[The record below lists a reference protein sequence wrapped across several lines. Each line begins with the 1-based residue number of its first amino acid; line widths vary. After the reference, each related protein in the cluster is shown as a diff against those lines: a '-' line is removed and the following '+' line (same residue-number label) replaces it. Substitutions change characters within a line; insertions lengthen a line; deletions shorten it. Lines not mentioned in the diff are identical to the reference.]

1 MAVNST
7 QTRVRNAAVRLFAK
21 KGFHGVGIRELA
33 QAAKLSSASLYHY
46 MGTKEE
52 LLADIM
58 WDSLERLLSAAMLAT
73 TDVNDPQEKLGRLV
87 ALHVTAHALQAK
99 ETAVVDNEL
108 RSLSPKL
115 RRRVV
120 AKRDSYERL
129 WAETIAEGA
138 QDGVFQADPDGVA
151 RKALLEMCSGVARWY
166 SRRGELTLEGLAS
179 RYATLAL
186 RALGA
191 GDGKADPP
199 QPDLERCR
207 TVVAYTGGKRI

>member
-1 MAVNST
+1 MAVNAT
-7 QTRVRNAAVRLFAK
+7 HARVRKAAVRLFAT

-58 WDSLERLLSAAMLAT
+58 WDALERLLSAAMLAT
-73 TDVNDPQEKLGRLV
+73 TDVQDPQEKVGRLV
-87 ALHVTAHALQAK
+87 ALHVIAHAVQAK
-99 ETAVVDNEL
+99 ETVVVDNEL

-120 AKRDSYERL
+120 AQRDAYERL
-129 WAETIAEGA
+129 WADAIADDHAAGVFVDDK
-138 QDGVFQADPDGVA
+138 DGVI
-151 RKALLEMCSGVARWY
+151 RRALLEMCSGVARWY
-166 SRRGELTLEGLAS
+166 SPRGAVPLHELGA

-191 GDGKADPP
+191 GQNPP
-199 QPDLERCR
+199 EPDLERCR
-207 TVVAYTGGKRI
+207 TIVSYTWGTKV